1 MLEETAAIVTDKSS
15 IITFAVPVFFLM
27 IIIEYCY
34 GRFVGK
40 DTYRLNDTFTSIS
53 LGMISRYPT
62 MLNLGVQ
69 SLIFVY
75 IGKYLNVGLLSMK
88 NPLTWIIAFLL
99 YDLSY
104 YWMHRLHHEIK
115 ILWATHS
122 VHHHGEDYNLAT
134 ALRQT
139 STGWLWKWIF
149 YMPMII
155 LGVPGEVFVTVA
167 GINLV
172 YQFWVH
178 TEHIGHLGFLE
189 KIFITPMNH
198 GIHHAKNKEYI
209 DANYGGVFIIW
220 DRMFGTYTARLA
232 DVTPVYGTVSALKSF
247 NPIWANTQVYTNMI
261 KDTIKTKK
269 LSDKIKIWYSRT
281 YWRPED
287 CIEEK
292 DPKEFYIKYDPIIT
306 SDIKVFSFFQML
318 FTIIVS
324 GSVLFFLAQF
334 SYNEIIA
341 FAVSITLLSS
351 LTATL
356 LQGKRYMYFVIVCFS
371 ILGIFSIEFLGI
383 LNSTL
388 LPTQLLMSQFFV
400 NIFVVGML
408 YLYQGY
414 KNLMPLKDRRVL

>member
-1 MLEETAAIVTDKSS
+1 MIVTDKSS
-15 IITFAVPVFFLM
+15 IITFAVPVFLLL
-27 IIIEYCY
+27 IVIEYCY
-34 GRFVGK
+34 GKYKGK
-40 DTYRLNDTFTSIS
+40 NTYRLNDTFTSLS

-62 MLNLGVQ
+62 MLNLGMQ

-75 IGKYLNVGLLSMK
+75 ISKYLNVGLLSVK
-88 NPLTWIIAFLL
+88 NPLTWVIAFLL

-104 YWMHRLHHEIK
+104 YWMHRMHHEIK

-149 YMPMII
+149 YLPMII
-155 LGVPGEVFVTVA
+155 LGVPGEVFITVA

-220 DRMFGTYTARLA
+220 DRMFGTYTARMP
-232 DVTPVYGTVSALKSF
+232 DVDPVYGTVSALQSW
-247 NPIWANTQVYTNMI
+247 NPIWANFQIFTTMI

-269 LSDKIKIWYSRT
+269 YSDKVKVWFSKT
-281 YWRPED
+281 YWRPDD
-287 CIEEK
+287 CIETK
-292 DPKEFYIKYDPIIT
+292 DPKEFYIKFNPVIT
-306 SDIKVFSFFQML
+306 NDIKVFSFLQLL
-318 FTIIVS
+318 FTSIVS
-324 GSVLFFLAQF
+324 GSVLFFFAEYN
-334 SYNEIIA
+334 YNEIIVFGLA
-341 FAVSITLLSS
+341 ITLLSS
-351 LTATL
+351 MTGL
-356 LQGKRYMYFVIVCFS
+356 LLEGKRYMYFVIFNVS
-371 ILGIFSIEFLGI
+371 IVGILAIEFLGVLNTSI
-383 LNSTL
+383 LSTNL
-388 LPTQLLMSQFFV
+388 LASQLYV
-400 NIFVVGML
+400 NIIAVSML
-408 YLYQGY
+408 YIYQGY
-414 KNLMPLKDRRVL
+414 QNYSTVRIR

>member
-1 MLEETAAIVTDKSS
+1 MIVTDKSS
-15 IITFAVPVFFLM
+15 IITFAVPVFLLL
-27 IIIEYCY
+27 IVIEYCY
-34 GRFVGK
+34 GKYKGK
-40 DTYRLNDTFTSIS
+40 NTYRLNDTFTSLS

-62 MLNLGVQ
+62 MLNLGMQ

-75 IGKYLNVGLLSMK
+75 ISKYLNVGLLSVK
-88 NPLTWIIAFLL
+88 NPLTWVIAFLL

-104 YWMHRLHHEIK
+104 YWMHRMHHEIK

-149 YMPMII
+149 YLPMII
-155 LGVPGEVFVTVA
+155 LGIPGEVFITVA

-220 DRMFGTYTARLA
+220 DRMFGTYTARIP
-232 DVTPVYGTVSALKSF
+232 DVEPVYGTVSALQSW
-247 NPIWANTQVYTNMI
+247 NPIWANFQIFTTMV

-269 LSDKIKIWYSRT
+269 YSDKVKVWFSKT

-287 CIEEK
+287 CIETK
-292 DPKEFYIKYDPIIT
+292 DPKEFYVKFNPVIT
-306 SDIKVFSFFQML
+306 NDIKVFSFLQLL
-318 FTIIVS
+318 FTSIVS
-324 GSVLFFLAQF
+324 GSVLFFFAEYN
-334 SYNEIIA
+334 YNEIIVFGLA
-341 FAVSITLLSS
+341 ITLLSS
-351 LTATL
+351 MTGL
-356 LQGKRYMYFVIVCFS
+356 LLEGKRYMYFVIFNVS
-371 ILGIFSIEFLGI
+371 IAGILAIEFLGVLNTNI
-383 LNSTL
+383 LSTNL
-388 LPTQLLMSQFFV
+388 LTSQLYV
-400 NIFVVGML
+400 NIIAVSLLFI
-408 YLYQGY
+408 YQGY
-414 KNLMPLKDRRVL
+414 QSYSAVRIR

>member
-1 MLEETAAIVTDKSS
+1 MIVTDKTS
-15 IITFAVPVFFLM
+15 IITFAVPVFLLL
-27 IIIEYCY
+27 IVIEYCY
-34 GRFVGK
+34 GKYKGK
-40 DTYRLNDTFTSIS
+40 NTYRLNDTFTSLS

-62 MLNLGVQ
+62 MLNLGMQ

-75 IGKYLNVGLLSMK
+75 ISKYLNVGLLSAK
-88 NPLTWIIAFLL
+88 NPLTWVIAFLL

-104 YWMHRLHHEIK
+104 YWMHRMHHEIK

-149 YMPMII
+149 YLPMII
-155 LGVPGEVFVTVA
+155 LGIPGEVFITVA

-220 DRMFGTYTARLA
+220 DRMFGTYTARMP
-232 DVTPVYGTVSALKSF
+232 DVEPVYGTVSALQSW
-247 NPIWANTQVYTNMI
+247 NPVWANFQIFATMV
-261 KDTIKTKK
+261 KDTIKTKNF
-269 LSDKIKIWYSRT
+269 SDKVKVWFSKT

-287 CIEEK
+287 CIETK
-292 DPKEFYIKYDPIIT
+292 DPKEFYVKFNPVIT
-306 SDIKVFSFFQML
+306 NDIKVFSFLQLL
-318 FTIIVS
+318 FTSIVS
-324 GSVLFFLAQF
+324 GSVLFFFAEYN
-334 SYNEIIA
+334 YNEIIVFGLA
-341 FAVSITLLSS
+341 ITLLSS
-351 LTATL
+351 MTGL
-356 LQGKRYMYFVIVCFS
+356 LLEGKRYMYFVIFNVS
-371 ILGIFSIEFLGI
+371 IAGILAIEFLGVLNTNI
-383 LNSTL
+383 LSTNL
-388 LPTQLLMSQFFV
+388 LTSQLYV
-400 NIFVVGML
+400 NIIAVSLLFI
-408 YLYQGY
+408 YQGY
-414 KNLMPLKDRRVL
+414 QSYSAVRIR

>member
-1 MLEETAAIVTDKSS
+1 MIVTDKSS
-15 IITFAVPVFFLM
+15 IITFAVPVFLLL
-27 IIIEYCY
+27 IVIEYCY
-34 GRFVGK
+34 GKYKGK
-40 DTYRLNDTFTSIS
+40 NTYRLNDTFTSLS

-62 MLNLGVQ
+62 MLNLGMQ

-75 IGKYLNVGLLSMK
+75 ISKYLNVGLLSVK
-88 NPLTWIIAFLL
+88 NPLTWVIAFLL

-104 YWMHRLHHEIK
+104 YWMHRMHHEIK

-149 YMPMII
+149 YLPMII
-155 LGVPGEVFVTVA
+155 LGIPGEVFITVA

-220 DRMFGTYTARLA
+220 DRMFGTYTARMP
-232 DVTPVYGTVSALKSF
+232 DVEPVYGTVSALQSW
-247 NPIWANTQVYTNMI
+247 NPIWANFQIFTTMV

-269 LSDKIKIWYSRT
+269 YSDKVKVWFSKT

-287 CIEEK
+287 CIETK
-292 DPKEFYIKYDPIIT
+292 DPKEFYVKFNPVIT
-306 SDIKVFSFFQML
+306 NDIKVFSFLQLL
-318 FTIIVS
+318 FTSIVS
-324 GSVLFFLAQF
+324 GSVLFFFAEYN
-334 SYNEIIA
+334 YNEIIVFGLA
-341 FAVSITLLSS
+341 ITLLSS
-351 LTATL
+351 MTGL
-356 LQGKRYMYFVIVCFS
+356 LLEGKRYMYFVIFNVS
-371 ILGIFSIEFLGI
+371 IAGILAIEFLGVLNTNI
-383 LNSTL
+383 LSTNL
-388 LPTQLLMSQFFV
+388 LTSQLYV
-400 NIFVVGML
+400 NIITVSLLFI
-408 YLYQGY
+408 YQGY
-414 KNLMPLKDRRVL
+414 QSYSAVRIR

>member
-1 MLEETAAIVTDKSS
+1 MIVTDKSS
-15 IITFAVPVFFLM
+15 IITFAVPVFLLL
-27 IIIEYCY
+27 IVIEYCY
-34 GRFVGK
+34 GKYKGK
-40 DTYRLNDTFTSIS
+40 NTYRLNDTFTSLS

-62 MLNLGVQ
+62 MLNLGMQ

-75 IGKYLNVGLLSMK
+75 ISKYLNVGLLSVK
-88 NPLTWIIAFLL
+88 NPLTWVIAFLL

-104 YWMHRLHHEIK
+104 YWMHRMHHEIK

-149 YMPMII
+149 YLPMII
-155 LGVPGEVFVTVA
+155 LGIPGEVFITVA

-220 DRMFGTYTARLA
+220 DRMFGTYTARMP
-232 DVTPVYGTVSALKSF
+232 DVEPVYGTVSALQSW
-247 NPIWANTQVYTNMI
+247 NPIWANFQIFTTMV

-269 LSDKIKIWYSRT
+269 YSDKVKVWFSKT

-287 CIEEK
+287 CIETK
-292 DPKEFYIKYDPIIT
+292 DPKEFYVKFNPVIT
-306 SDIKVFSFFQML
+306 NDIKVFSFLQLL
-318 FTIIVS
+318 FTSIVS
-324 GSVLFFLAQF
+324 GSVLFFFAEYN
-334 SYNEIIA
+334 YNEIIVFGLA
-341 FAVSITLLSS
+341 ITLLSS
-351 LTATL
+351 MTGL
-356 LQGKRYMYFVIVCFS
+356 LLEGKRYMYYVIFNVS
-371 ILGIFSIEFLGI
+371 IAGILAIEFLGVLNINI
-383 LNSTL
+383 LSTNL
-388 LPTQLLMSQFFV
+388 LTSQLYV
-400 NIFVVGML
+400 NIIAVSLLFI
-408 YLYQGY
+408 YQGY
-414 KNLMPLKDRRVL
+414 QSYSAVRIR

>member
-1 MLEETAAIVTDKSS
+1 MIEEAAAVVTDKSA

-34 GRFVGK
+34 GRYVGK

-75 IGKYLNVGLLSMK
+75 ISKYMNVGLLSMK

-149 YMPMII
+149 YMPMIM

-220 DRMFGTYTARLA
+220 DRMFGTYTARMP

-247 NPIWANTQVYTNMI
+247 NPIWANIQVYSTMI
-261 KDTIKTKK
+261 KDTIKTEKM
-269 LSDKIKIWYSRT
+269 SDKFKIWYSKT

-287 CIEEK
+287 CIEVK
-292 DPKEFYIKYDPIIT
+292 DPKEFYVKYNPII
-306 SDIKVFSFFQML
+306 SLDIKVFAFFQML
-318 FTIIVS
+318 FTTIVS
-324 GSVLFFLAQF
+324 GSVLFFLAQY
-334 SYNEIIA
+334 SYNEIIVFGIA
-341 FAVSITLLSS
+341 ITLLSS
-351 LTATL
+351 LTASL
-356 LQGKRYMYFVIVCFS
+356 LQGNSYMYAV
-371 ILGIFSIEFLGI
+371 ILGLSIFGVLGI
-383 LNSTL
+383 EYLGFLNTNILS
-388 LPTQLLMSQFFV
+388 TQLLMSQLFV
-400 NIFVVGML
+400 NIGVVSL
-408 YLYQGY
+408 LFIYQAY
-414 KNLMPLKDRRVL
+414 QALNPLKDKRVL

>member
-1 MLEETAAIVTDKSS
+1 MIEEAAAVVTDKSA

-34 GRFVGK
+34 GRYVGK

-75 IGKYLNVGLLSMK
+75 ISKYMNVGLLSMK

-149 YMPMII
+149 YMPMIL

-220 DRMFGTYTARLA
+220 DRMFGTYTARMP

-247 NPIWANTQVYTNMI
+247 NPIWANIQVYSTMI
-261 KDTIKTKK
+261 KDTIKTEKM
-269 LSDKIKIWYSRT
+269 SDKFKIWYSKT

-287 CIEEK
+287 CIEVK
-292 DPKEFYIKYDPIIT
+292 DPKEFYVKYNPII
-306 SDIKVFSFFQML
+306 SLDIKVFAFFQML
-318 FTIIVS
+318 FTTIVS
-324 GSVLFFLAQF
+324 GSVLFFLAQY
-334 SYNEIIA
+334 SYNEIIVFGIA
-341 FAVSITLLSS
+341 ITLLSS
-351 LTATL
+351 LTASL
-356 LQGKRYMYFVIVCFS
+356 LQGNSYMYAV
-371 ILGIFSIEFLGI
+371 ILGLSIFGVLGI
-383 LNSTL
+383 EYLGFLNTNILS
-388 LPTQLLMSQFFV
+388 TQLLMSQLFV
-400 NIFVVGML
+400 NIGVVSL
-408 YLYQGY
+408 LFIYQAY
-414 KNLMPLKDRRVL
+414 QALNPLKDKRVL

>member
-1 MLEETAAIVTDKSS
+1 MIVTDKSS
-15 IITFAVPVFFLM
+15 IITFAVPVFLLL
-27 IIIEYCY
+27 IVIEYCY
-34 GRFVGK
+34 GKYKGK
-40 DTYRLNDTFTSIS
+40 NTYRLNDTFTSLS

-62 MLNLGVQ
+62 MLNLGMQ

-75 IGKYLNVGLLSMK
+75 ISKYLNVGLLSVK
-88 NPLTWIIAFLL
+88 NPLTWVIAFLL

-104 YWMHRLHHEIK
+104 YWMHRMHHEIK

-149 YMPMII
+149 YLPMII
-155 LGVPGEVFVTVA
+155 LGVPGEVFITVA

-220 DRMFGTYTARLA
+220 DRMFGTYTARMP
-232 DVTPVYGTVSALKSF
+232 DVDPVYGTVSALQSW
-247 NPIWANTQVYTNMI
+247 NPIWANFQIFSTMI

-269 LSDKIKIWYSRT
+269 YSDKVKVWFSKT
-281 YWRPED
+281 YWRPDD
-287 CIEEK
+287 CIETK
-292 DPKEFYIKYDPIIT
+292 DPKEFYIKFNPVIT
-306 SDIKVFSFFQML
+306 NDIKVFSFLQLL
-318 FTIIVS
+318 FTSIVS
-324 GSVLFFLAQF
+324 GSVLFFFAEYN
-334 SYNEIIA
+334 YNEIIVFGLA
-341 FAVSITLLSS
+341 ITLLSS
-351 LTATL
+351 MTGL
-356 LQGKRYMYFVIVCFS
+356 LLEGKRYMYFVIFNVS
-371 ILGIFSIEFLGI
+371 IVGILAIEFLGVLNTSI
-383 LNSTL
+383 LSTNL
-388 LPTQLLMSQFFV
+388 LASQLYV
-400 NIFVVGML
+400 NIIAVSML
-408 YLYQGY
+408 YIYQGY
-414 KNLMPLKDRRVL
+414 QSYSTVRIR

>member
-1 MLEETAAIVTDKSS
+1 MIVTDKSS
-15 IITFAVPVFFLM
+15 IITFAVPVFLLL
-27 IIIEYCY
+27 IVIEYCY
-34 GRFVGK
+34 GKYKGK
-40 DTYRLNDTFTSIS
+40 NTYRLNDTFTSLS

-62 MLNLGVQ
+62 MLNLGMQ

-75 IGKYLNVGLLSMK
+75 ISKYLNVGLLSVK
-88 NPLTWIIAFLL
+88 NPLTWVIAFLL

-104 YWMHRLHHEIK
+104 YWMHRMHHEIK

-149 YMPMII
+149 YLPMII
-155 LGVPGEVFVTVA
+155 LGIPGEVFITVA

-220 DRMFGTYTARLA
+220 DRMFGTYTARMP
-232 DVTPVYGTVSALKSF
+232 DVEPVYGTVSALQSW
-247 NPIWANTQVYTNMI
+247 NPIWANLQIFTTMV

-269 LSDKIKIWYSRT
+269 YSDKVKVWFSKT

-287 CIEEK
+287 CIETK
-292 DPKEFYIKYDPIIT
+292 DPKEFYVKFNPVIT
-306 SDIKVFSFFQML
+306 NDIKVFSFLQLL
-318 FTIIVS
+318 FTSIVS
-324 GSVLFFLAQF
+324 GSVLFFFAEYN
-334 SYNEIIA
+334 YNEIIVFGLA
-341 FAVSITLLSS
+341 ITLLSS
-351 LTATL
+351 MTGL
-356 LQGKRYMYFVIVCFS
+356 LLEGKRYMYFVIFNVS
-371 ILGIFSIEFLGI
+371 IAGILAIEFLGVLNTNI
-383 LNSTL
+383 LSTNL
-388 LPTQLLMSQFFV
+388 LTSQLYV
-400 NIFVVGML
+400 NIIAVSLLFI
-408 YLYQGY
+408 YQGY
-414 KNLMPLKDRRVL
+414 QSYSAVRIR